1 MASTKFQ
8 ISIHYQAIRLRN
20 FLWDAYIQFL
30 TFHRGNALWV
40 RLGITR
46 LTDRYRRQ
54 QIKITERIPHPEYRV
69 DSHCHDIGLLRLKKA
84 ARLNSFSQPACLY
97 LDSEIRSERAIAT
110 GWGYT
115 SYGGSTSND
124 LLKVVLDLFN
134 QSTCSQYYQNHRRVT
149 QGILDNLQVCAGSV
163 KGNNDTC
170 QGDSGGPLQI
180 YHRGDAIKCMYD
192 IIGVSSFGLGFVGS
206 PGVYVRVSNYIKWI
220 EDIVWP

>member
-54 QIKITERIPHPEYRV
+54 QIKIAERIPHPEYRV

-134 QSTCSQYYQNHRRVT
+134 QNTCGLYYQNYSRLSR
-149 QGILDNLQVCAGSV
+149 GIVDNLQVCAGSV
-163 KGNNDTC
+163 NATKDTC
-170 QGDSGGPLQI
+170 QVICQLFF
-180 YHRGDAIKCMYD
+180 
-192 IIGVSSFGLGFVGS
+192 SSLYCLNIPS
-206 PGVYVRVSNYIKWI
+206 ILY
-220 EDIVWP
+220 